1 MFGCLFC
8 LSTILFCGTNCQ
20 HMRLRNICNIVK
32 KITSIWSQG
41 VTPIHTT
48 RCGVAPFAM
57 IGGVALLEFLNSL
70 NLEVLN

>member
-1 MFGCLFC
+1 M
-8 LSTILFCGTNCQ
+8 S
-20 HMRLRNICNIVK
+20 LRNICDIVK

-41 VTPIHTT
+41 VTPVHTT

-70 NLEVLN
+70 NLEILNQGNDATYILQCQKARGD